1 MGVDVGVVKI
11 SYLDRPGEPT
21 YGFLWWLA
29 ALGGCNEWGGG
40 WDGNAFV
47 EIERKQLLSKAGAY
61 AREQGMGHEELE
73 QLLAWVRGLPWD
85 GSAIML
91 HFNW

>member
-1 MGVDVGVVKI
+1 MGIDVGVVKI

-29 ALGGCNEWGGG
+29 ARGGWDGWGGG
-40 WDGNAFV
+40 WDENAFV
-47 EIERKQLLSKAGAY
+47 EIESKQLLSKARAY
-61 AREQGMGHEELE
+61 AREQSMEHEELE

-85 GSAIML
+85 DSAIML